1 MIFNYGVYNSRQI
14 TFLIDVVQK
23 QEVKKLDN
31 KRSAVLNSI
40 FLEERDILSER
51 VTPVS

>member
-14 TFLIDVVQK
+14 TFLIDVAQK

-31 KRSAVLNSI
+31 KRAAVLNSI
-40 FLEERDILSER
+40 LLEERGILSER